1 MKDFFAIILNKCL
14 SLGCYI
20 LKPIFK
26 KDGSATPGY
35 YASKLNKY
43 ILDDLKYPKYVIGV
57 TGSSGKGSTTS
68 MIAHILSNSG
78 YKVVWNKNGSNLY
91 NAAITLIL
99 NHTNPFTKKINA
111 DVLLMELDEEGKDVY
126 DYVRYLHRNGS
137 VDLNEVIGMV
147 KKLSNNKNLLMNL
160 ITLEFI
166 EDDDNALIAKED
178 EEIKKYQKD
187 YLEVDF
193 ISRKVL
199 IDQEEI
205 HLTPIE
211 FNLLKLLI
219 EHRGKVLTHNYIQK
233 EIWGYQDHS
242 NQNALRVFMA
252 TLRRKIEKDTNHPH
266 FIVTEVGV
274 GYYFKD

>member
-1 MKDFFAIILNKCL
+1 MGELLARIRVAKRL
-14 SLGCYI
+14 S
-20 LKPIFK
+20 K
-26 KDGSATPGY
+26 
-35 YASKLNKY
+35 
-43 ILDDLKYPKYVIGV
+43 
-57 TGSSGKGSTTS
+57 
-68 MIAHILSNSG
+68 
-78 YKVVWNKNGSNLY
+78 
-91 NAAITLIL
+91 
-99 NHTNPFTKKINA
+99 
-111 DVLLMELDEEGKDVY
+111 
-126 DYVRYLHRNGS
+126 
-137 VDLNEVIGMV
+137 
-147 KKLSNNKNLLMNL
+147 
-160 ITLEFI
+160 
-166 EDDDNALIAKED
+166 KED
-178 EEIKKYQKD
+178 EEIQRYQKD
-187 YLEVDF
+187 YLDVDF

-274 GYYFKD
+274 GYTFKD